1 MGFSSQGFYAYCG
14 FTGLAVILKRQRI
27 TIYMLKMNARHLHL
41 WTVDCRNWGYFIFKT
56 AFVGKNTLFAEWA
69 SIFAIFHLLLVLQ
82 SLLLMEKNAKNG
94 GEFYECVRS
103 SEFIKVI

>member
-1 MGFSSQGFYAYCG
+1 MTSIISSG
-14 FTGLAVILKRQRI
+14 RQ
-27 TIYMLKMNARHLHL
+27 HQS

-56 AFVGKNTLFAEWA
+56 AFVGKNTLSAEWA

-82 SLLLMEKNAKNG
+82 SLLLVEKNAKNG

-103 SEFIKVI
+103 SELIKVI

>member
-1 MGFSSQGFYAYCG
+1 MWVFLRRGF
-14 FTGLAVILKRQRI
+14 
-27 TIYMLKMNARHLHL
+27 MLTADLP
-41 WTVDCRNWGYFIFKT
+41 DFIFKT
-56 AFVGKNTLFAEWA
+56 AFVVKNTLFAEWV